1 MSFDSSLDDAWSKGF
16 DPGIRAAGFHP
27 FRSDREHFIGGITDK
42 LIMEISNS
50 RFVVVDYT
58 GQSNGVYFEAG
69 FALAL
74 GLTVI
79 PTCQAD
85 HIDKLHF
92 DIKHLNTL
100 RWQTP
105 EELADRLTAR
115 IRAVMGLGPN

>member
-85 HIDKLHF
+85 HIDKLHLTSS
-92 DIKHLNTL
+92 ISILCVGRRPKS
-100 RWQTP
+100 WQ
-105 EELADRLTAR
+105 
-115 IRAVMGLGPN
+115 IV